1 MTDFLSSLKDDL
13 LDRRVLPL
21 VALVGVALAAALAY
35 AVLGGSGSAA
45 TVAVNPTGPVHAP
58 GIIVTPSPTN
68 PDQPVAETTSGTTH
82 QRRGLSRNP
91 FNLLVAPA
99 KLRTGAAG
107 AVGRT
112 GSLTTSVGAGTSP
125 TSPGGPG
132 LPAPSGGGSTPTPPS
147 KPSRPPKPTT
157 VYQVAVLFGA
167 IPAGTP
173 PQTAQLTPYESL
185 KLLTPLPSAKQPL
198 LVFRGVT
205 LAGKSATFTLVGEAI
220 LHGSAACLPSASQC
234 QAIDLKPGASE
245 QLEYLAPTG
254 GIVTYELR
262 VVSIVA
268 STTSAKGA
276 KSFMRGESKLGREV
290 LRRAGLVAV
299 PDLHYASQVGVL
311 VFDAHPAFAARA
323 RRAAR
328 QRHHWR

>member
-132 LPAPSGGGSTPTPPS
+132 WIDPDAPL
-147 KPSRPPKPTT
+147 
-157 VYQVAVLFGA
+157 QAV
-167 IPAGTP
+167 
-173 PQTAQLTPYESL
+173 E
-185 KLLTPLPSAKQPL
+185 
-198 LVFRGVT
+198 
-205 LAGKSATFTLVGEAI
+205 
-220 LHGSAACLPSASQC
+220 ASQ
-234 QAIDLKPGASE
+234 ADDGLPG
-245 QLEYLAPTG
+245 
-254 GIVTYELR
+254 
-262 VVSIVA
+262 
-268 STTSAKGA
+268 
-276 KSFMRGESKLGREV
+276 
-290 LRRAGLVAV
+290 RRAVRRDSGR
-299 PDLHYASQVGVL
+299 YAAT
-311 VFDAHPAFAARA
+311 D
-323 RRAAR
+323 RAADPL
-328 QRHHWR
+328 